1 MPSAC
6 LLALWHDLAQCISI
20 KTLTLLVYELDALQF
35 NFVLIGGVSTCET
48 VFFEPQADA
57 KPRQMQAMLK
67 YLILAFIL

>member
-35 NFVLIGGVSTCET
+35 NFVLIGGVS
-48 VFFEPQADA
+48 A
-57 KPRQMQAMLK
+57 
-67 YLILAFIL
+67 